1 MTALADEGLKLVEA
15 MYITI
20 GFAWKPEAHVD
31 VKRVELLISKAED
44 IYQDHFDHSQEPLIE
59 NDKCTTYTLEQWNTE
74 GGSYCACPSLEPG
87 VYQFVFRVDNGTER
101 ELQISDYYER
111 TFLGNGRPVNY
122 IELIENSE
130 VDRSTLAV
138 GKRNIIRCK
147 YLQLHEAVNQQSYFQ
162 QANLKPTCCS
172 EPASNNY
179 SSQTVKINPRKD
191 FTYNRFSTKI
201 TGSPSSMSQP
211 NFERYNNI
219 A

>member
-1 MTALADEGLKLVEA
+1 MTALADEGLKLMEA

-138 GKRNIIRCK
+138 GKRNIIRSRGGSSGTTSSRSK
-147 YLQLHEAVNQQSYFQ
+147 KSFGSDRESSLNSSSD
-162 QANLKPTCCS
+162 ANCTTC
-172 EPASNNY
+172 
-179 SSQTVKINPRKD
+179 TLL
-191 FTYNRFSTKI
+191 
-201 TGSPSSMSQP
+201 
-211 NFERYNNI
+211 
-219 A
+219 